1 MSAYVTIDT
10 GRVRTLAGTL
20 EGLKQWVVGYVD
32 TLLGARTAVIR

>member
-10 GRVRTLAGTL
+10 GRKRTLAGAL
-20 EGLKQWVVGYVD
+20 SGLKQWVAGYVD